1 MARTVI
7 EIKNSITDVFMENTS
22 IQSAYGLDPER
33 SFAEQFS
40 LASFEN
46 IIFDILSFVIWTL
59 ETLFDTHKSEVDE
72 VISVLKPH
80 TARWYRQKALAF
92 QYGFD
97 LIEDTDV
104 FDNGSASEETIAE
117 SKIIKYAA
125 VTEAVSES
133 RLIIKIAT
141 ENTDEALAPI
151 TPAQNAAFVPY
162 MEEIKDAGVKI
173 TVINYLPDILRLR
186 IQIYYDPL
194 VLNAQGVSIVTGKE
208 PVKEALQEFMKELP
222 FNGELILASLID
234 KLQQTEGVKI
244 PHLVTAQT
252 KWIND
257 DGTTYGDWENIAVRK
272 IPTSGYFAIENF
284 DLITY
289 IPYS

>member
-1 MARTVI
+1 MARTI
-7 EIKNSITDVFMENTS
+7 ETIYADLIEKKEVDINLDVLSSTS
-22 IQSAYGLDPER
+22 KTAIWKLWLYILAYATNL
-33 SFAEQFS
+33 
-40 LASFEN
+40 
-46 IIFDILSFVIWTL
+46 L
-59 ETLFDTHKSEVDE
+59 ETLFDTHQAEVNG
-72 VISVLKPH
+72 IITTLKPH
-80 TARWYRQKALAF
+80 TARWYRQKALSF

-104 FDNGSASEETIAE
+104 FNNTGFSEEQIEA

-141 ENTDEALAPI
+141 EDADGKLAPI
-151 TPAQNAAFVPY
+151 LPAQNAAFVPY

-173 TVINYLPDILRLR
+173 TVINYLPDILRIQL
-186 IQIYYDPL
+186 QIYYDPL
-194 VLNAQGVSIVTGKE
+194 VLNAQGISIATGKE
-208 PVKEALQEFMKELP
+208 PVKEALREYMKELP
-222 FNGELILASLID
+222 FNGELILVSLID
-234 KLQQTEGVKI
+234 KLQKTEGVKI

-272 IPTSGYFAIENF
+272 IPISGYFDIENF
-284 DLITY
+284 NLITY